1 MRKFVG
7 ILCGVLFLFMSILL
21 MDEPKP
27 QDFVD
32 IDPKPTWVGIFITC
46 SFFVLPL
53 MSILLLEYKKET
65 K

>member
-7 ILCGVLFLFMSILL
+7 ILCGVLFLFLCLL
-21 MDEPKP
+21 MMDEPKP
-27 QDFVD
+27 EDFVD
-32 IDPKPTWVGIFITC
+32 FNPKPTWVSVFVTC